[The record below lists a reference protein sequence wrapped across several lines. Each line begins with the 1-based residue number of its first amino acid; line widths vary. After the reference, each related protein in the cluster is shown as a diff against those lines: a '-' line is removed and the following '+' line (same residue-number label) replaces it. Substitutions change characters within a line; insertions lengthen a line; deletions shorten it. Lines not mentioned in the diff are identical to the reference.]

1 MWNKSRYSYFF
12 KIIEIPIRYC
22 KSIRNNTATIEIE
35 PSDYELNNYERP
47 NGTIEEKRDEWSEL
61 WFKCVSDSG
70 LNNIKPIES
79 GSWFVDLSQLTKNDL
94 EIIIKRHIKEVNL
107 SNFKEEMVALS
118 GGIVIQNNNEILIE
132 PTCCGDISDI
142 QNWEEIRNTELNKW
156 TQLWIGHPWVFY
168 KKNDNY
174 ITISD
179 YTDNNL
185 EDFKD
190 ISENINFQ
198 NKNFCLKSNQVGI
211 VKSTLKTE

>member
-1 MWNKSRYSYFF
+1 MKLIN
-12 KIIEIPIRYC
+12 
-22 KSIRNNTATIEIE
+22 TIEIE

-79 GSWFVDLSQLTKNDL
+79 GSWFVDISQLTKNDL
-94 EIIIKRHIKEVNL
+94 EIIIKKHIEDVNL
-107 SNFKEEMVALS
+107 SNFEEEMVALS

-168 KKNDNY
+168 KKKDNY

-179 YTDNNL
+179 YTDYNL

-190 ISENINFQ
+190 ISEKHKFSEQELLSEIKSSRNCQIDFENRISEILVEMEI
-198 NKNFCLKSNQVGI
+198 KNANEIAKLM
-211 VKSTLKTE
+211 TENE